1 MADPRPARDPA
12 SPLGPRPWR
21 RFLPPALFLIVVI
34 VGWLWRQ
41 PDARV
46 LSTFRG
52 QAQGTTWVVKI
63 VTPAPLTGDQNV
75 AAGRLIDREIQAIDV
90 AMSTWR
96 KDSEISRF
104 NALQATTPFPASEGF
119 RTVVALAED
128 VSKASGGVFDVT
140 VGPLVEAWGFGPD
153 GVQRIPDEPTLAAI
167 RERVGYQRLHIEGEA
182 LRKEVAAAH
191 VDLSAIAQ
199 GYTVDRIL
207 EALVAAGYTDLFV
220 EVGGETRARGQSEAG
235 RPWQV
240 GIERPLADEQTVHR
254 IVPLV
259 DTSLATSGDY
269 RRYREQDGQRVS
281 HTIDPRTGRPIR
293 HHLASVTVL
302 HARCALADAWA
313 TALNVLGPDEGYA
326 LAERLG
332 LAALFLVRDPAG
344 GWQEKATPAFE
355 AVAGQQP
362 R

>member
-21 RFLPPALFLIVVI
+21 RFLPPALFLLLIVA
-34 VGWLWRQ
+34 GWLWR
-41 PDARV
+41 PPPARV
-46 LSTFRG
+46 LSTVRG
-52 QAQGTTWVVKI
+52 QAQGTTWVVKL

-75 AAGRLIDREIQAIDV
+75 AAGRLIEREIQAVDV

-96 KDSEISRF
+96 ADSEISRF
-104 NALQATTPFPASEGF
+104 NALQATTPFPASAAF
-119 RTVVALAED
+119 REVVALAEQ
-128 VSKASGGVFDVT
+128 VSQASGGVFDVT

-153 GVQRIPDEPTLAAI
+153 GVRKVPDDATLAAL
-167 RERVGYQRLHIEGEA
+167 RGRVGHGLLHVQGEA
-182 LRKEVAAAH
+182 LQKDVADAH

-199 GYTVDRIL
+199 GYTTDRIL

-220 EVGGETRARGQSEAG
+220 EVGGETRAQGKNDTG

-240 GIERPLADEQTVHR
+240 GIERPVEGEQTVHR

-269 RRYREQDGQRVS
+269 RRYREQDGQRIS
-281 HTIDPRTGRPIR
+281 HTIDPRTGRPI
-293 HHLASVTVL
+293 HHTLASVTVL

-326 LAERLG
+326 LASRLG
-332 LAALFLVRDPAG
+332 LAALFLIKAPGG
-344 GWQEKATPAFE
+344 GWTERATPAFE
-355 AVAGQQP
+355 AVAGAA

>member
-21 RFLPPALFLIVVI
+21 RFLPPALFLIVVL

-153 GVQRIPDEPTLAAI
+153 GVQRIPDEPTLATI

-199 GYTVDRIL
+199 GHKSKLL
-207 EALVAAGYTDLFV
+207 EDARELGALVYTESPGAF
-220 EVGGETRARGQSEAG
+220 AG
-235 RPWQV
+235 RM
-240 GIERPLADEQTVHR
+240 R
-254 IVPLV
+254 
-259 DTSLATSGDY
+259 
-269 RRYREQDGQRVS
+269 
-281 HTIDPRTGRPIR
+281 
-293 HHLASVTVL
+293 
-302 HARCALADAWA
+302 
-313 TALNVLGPDEGYA
+313 
-326 LAERLG
+326 G
-332 LAALFLVRDPAG
+332 LLKDNLL
-344 GWQEKATPAFE
+344 
-355 AVAGQQP
+355 
-362 R
+362 